1 MIPNGHTIANPQSLN
16 REQIHR
22 QFGTKY
28 RLLEVN
34 QVNLS
39 QSLFFHDVVSHSIY
53 DDFTF
58 TPTFEYDLAEL
69 DSEVLRACS
78 DSVFCQFDYAVTGD
92 SGFAENTKKEE
103 AIAQNM
109 FAIVKDNIIRCPALE
124 KPLYGRKSSNR
135 YWPGTI
141 VRFSCN
147 DGYRV
152 AGYEVRRCREDGLWS
167 WGVDAECVQT
177 IHYTFALSGIIL
189 SIIVP
194 LMIVGF
200 LVIVWVRMKRQ
211 MEEKM
216 KNGKGG
222 ESDDSTQVSAEIKV
236 H

>member
-1 MIPNGHTIANPQSLN
+1 MIPNGHLIANPQSLS
-16 REQIHR
+16 RESIHR

-34 QVNLS
+34 QVNIS
-39 QSLFFHDVVSHSIY
+39 QSLFFHDVVSHSNY
-53 DDFTF
+53 DDFN
-58 TPTFEYDLAEL
+58 FEPIFDYNLAEL
-69 DSEVLRACS
+69 DPEVLRACS

-109 FAIVKDNIIRCPALE
+109 YSIVKENIIRCPALE
-124 KPLYGRKSSNR
+124 KPINGRKSSNR

-147 DGYRV
+147 DGYRI

-167 WGVDAECVQT
+167 WGVDAECVLT
-177 IHYTFALSGIIL
+177 IRYTFALSGIIL

-200 LVIVWVRMKRQ
+200 LAVVWIRMKKQ
-211 MEEKM
+211 MDAETDKE
-216 KNGKGG
+216 G
-222 ESDDSTQVSAEIKV
+222 ESEENKQVSV
-236 H
+236 